1 MTHDMLALHALLCT
15 RAAGAENWMCL
26 CVHTY
31 IRPTSR
37 CVVVQFVDVQLREES
52 VRGLRLR
59 GLRTTERQD
68 CSQPGHASA
77 HPWFMS
83 TDDFTLAAITQ

>member
-1 MTHDMLALHALLCT
+1 MHCCARLRV

-37 CVVVQFVDVQLREES
+37 CIVVQLADVQLCEDF
-52 VRGLRLR
+52 VRVLRLR
-59 GLRTTERQD
+59 GSRTTERPD
-68 CSQPGHASA
+68 CRDHASA
-77 HPWFMS
+77 HYGSFMS